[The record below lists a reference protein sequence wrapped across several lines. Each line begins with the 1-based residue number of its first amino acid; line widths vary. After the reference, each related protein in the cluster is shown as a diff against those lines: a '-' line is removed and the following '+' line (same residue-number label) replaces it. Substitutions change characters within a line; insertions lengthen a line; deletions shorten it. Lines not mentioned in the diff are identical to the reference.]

1 MVEMS
6 LQCFCWFFIS
16 VFSVSSPSLTNI
28 TLPHAH
34 KIKYFYSKTITEHLS
49 LLTHSYLYTVYL
61 WQDGDCIFI
70 SQTKEKTRERKEG
83 CRDNGSSSNEQRS
96 LEHTIFSK
104 LQCLFRFF
112 LSLQLWQSL
121 CNTRPLS
128 PHDWTCSHV
137 QRGHYGESRNL
148 MHETFIHALTLH
160 RPKHPNNI
168 QYKAKFSVIII
179 MLEDITVHSV

>member
-1 MVEMS
+1 MVETS
-6 LQCFCWFFIS
+6 LRCFFIS
-16 VFSVSSPSLTNI
+16 VFHFLLFSTLLCFFLSSPSLTNI

-70 SQTKEKTRERKEG
+70 RQTKERTREGRKG
-83 CRDNGSSSNEQRS
+83 VVIMGLTAFTGAYHL
-96 LEHTIFSK
+96 LETSIPFP
-104 LQCLFRFF
+104 F
-112 LSLQLWQSL
+112 LPFPQLWQSL

-128 PHDWTCSHV
+128 PHDWTCSRV

-148 MHETFIHALTLH
+148 MHEAFIHALTLH

-168 QYKAKFSVIII
+168 EYKQSPV
-179 MLEDITVHSV
+179 